1 MADLFGLGGR
11 RLLRELDIPEP
22 WRGHVDVSV
31 ELIDELELRI
41 SQIEHEL
48 QRSGADHH
56 YVPILMSAP
65 GFGWITSFT
74 VACELGEIT
83 RFSTPIKFVGYTGL
97 CPATSISA
105 GRCPS
110 AVPDICVGG

>member
-1 MADLFGLGGR
+1 MADLFGHGGR

-22 WRGHVDVSV
+22 WRDHVDASV

-48 QRSGADHH
+48 QRSGADHR

-65 GFGWITSFT
+65 GFGWIT
-74 VACELGEIT
+74 
-83 RFSTPIKFVGYTGL
+83 
-97 CPATSISA
+97 
-105 GRCPS
+105 
-110 AVPDICVGG
+110 